1 MTGINTAPRAL
12 GALTGATLL
21 LASLAPAAQAEELEA
36 AAIAAGEVEY
46 MSACAGCHGRD
57 AMGDGPMADLMTI
70 ETPDLTKM
78 SERNGG
84 TFPFAETL
92 RLIDG
97 REEVRAHGSDMPVWG
112 DRYMLQAM
120 IEEAASEP
128 PEAAALMVHGRIVSL
143 AYYLESIQE

>member
-1 MTGINTAPRAL
+1 MHRLPRTALPHL
-12 GALTGATLL
+12 GAIC
-21 LASLAPAAQAEELEA
+21 LAVASPAAQSEELEA

-143 AYYLESIQE
+143 AYYLESIQR